1 MFIMAAGVNAIYLT
15 LFDEPWAVQAGESAP
30 LRGKLIAASVVLLW
44 IGVIFCGIMLPFL
57 GSAF

>member
-1 MFIMAAGVNAIYLT
+1 MMIAGINAIYLT
-15 LFDEPWAVQAGESAP
+15 LFDEPWALQAGDEAP
-30 LRGKLIAASVVLLW
+30 LRGKVIAASVVALW